1 MQEQHLPMV
10 CGNSV
15 VATTRQ
21 WIDSDSFQNQHR
33 LNEQCFVRRRHL
45 SFSHVLLFILQK
57 TIRSLQ
63 LHLNDFA
70 QQLGVEHWV
79 SKGAWSQARAKLRHT
94 AFIELNQ
101 RAVVDV
107 VYGGQTD
114 FEVRRWHGL
123 RVLALDSSLLRLPQ
137 EPEMGEEFGWAE
149 CRNQTGP
156 TGRYAQARLSA
167 LYDVLN
173 RVAIEVRLVNWSIGE
188 RRLAAEHLKA
198 VGAEDLTLT
207 DRGYSGYE
215 WFGRQIQCGRQFV
228 CRCERH
234 TFEAVQQL
242 FEADQAGRSLQV
254 KLRPSHSQAK
264 AITAAGLP
272 EEITIRLVTLR
283 LADGELEVLA
293 SSLLDEEAYPTESFA
308 QLYQQRWGV
317 ETFFG
322 VLKGRLSLENFSGR
336 TVEAIRQEVHATV
349 FLSNLETVITRPAQ
363 QRLKQKDPQRK
374 YPAQINHA
382 VAFHAIKTQVLD
394 LLTSSKPVDQ
404 VLRQL
409 EAKFLQDPI
418 SVRKG
423 RKSPPRKKPSGW
435 ISYGFQR
442 YSRKAVF

>member
-1 MQEQHLPMV
+1 MA

-188 RRLAAEHLKA
+188 RRLAAEHLKVATSGLADKFNAGVSLYAA
-198 VGAEDLTLT
+198 VNVTPLKRYSSCSKPTKPAEASKSNCGPATL
-207 DRGYSGYE
+207 
-215 WFGRQIQCGRQFV
+215 
-228 CRCERH
+228 
-234 TFEAVQQL
+234 
-242 FEADQAGRSLQV
+242 
-254 KLRPSHSQAK
+254 KPRPS
-264 AITAAGLP
+264 P
-272 EEITIRLVTLR
+272 
-283 LADGELEVLA
+283 
-293 SSLLDEEAYPTESFA
+293 
-308 QLYQQRWGV
+308 
-317 ETFFG
+317 
-322 VLKGRLSLENFSGR
+322 
-336 TVEAIRQEVHATV
+336 
-349 FLSNLETVITRPAQ
+349 
-363 QRLKQKDPQRK
+363 PQ
-374 YPAQINHA
+374 
-382 VAFHAIKTQVLD
+382 D
-394 LLTSSKPVDQ
+394 C
-404 VLRQL
+404 
-409 EAKFLQDPI
+409 
-418 SVRKG
+418 
-423 RKSPPRKKPSGW
+423 RKKS
-435 ISYGFQR
+435 R
-442 YSRKAVF
+442 YDW

>member
-1 MQEQHLPMV
+1 MQSKHSLVV

-15 VATTRQ
+15 VATTREV
-21 WIDSDSFQNQHR
+21 IDSKSFQDQHR
-33 LNEQCFVRRRHL
+33 LNERCFVRKRRL
-45 SFSHVLLFILQK
+45 SYSCVLLFILQQ

-79 SKGAWSQARAKLRHT
+79 SKGGWSQARAKLRHT

-101 RAVVDV
+101 RAVVGV

-114 FEVRRWHGL
+114 FEVRRWHGW

-137 EPEMGEEFGWAE
+137 EAEMGEEFGWAE
-149 CRNQTGP
+149 CRNQSGP
-156 TGRYAQARLSA
+156 TGRYPQARLSA

-173 RVAIEVRLVNWSIGE
+173 RVGLEVSLVNWSIGE
-188 RRLAAEHLKA
+188 RRVGAEHLKA
-198 VGAEDLTLT
+198 LREEDLTLT
-207 DRGYSGYE
+207 DRGYAGYE
-215 WFGRQIQCGRQFV
+215 WFARQIQLGCQFV
-228 CRCERH
+228 CRCERN
-234 TFEAVQQL
+234 TFESVQQL
-242 FEADQAGRSLQV
+242 FEANLAGKSVQV
-254 KLRPSHSQAK
+254 KLVPSHSQAK
-264 AITAAGLP
+264 ALKAAGLP

-283 LADGELEVLA
+283 LPDGELEVLA
-293 SSLLDEEAYPTESFA
+293 TSLLDDAAYPTESFLP
-308 QLYQQRWGV
+308 LYEQRWGV

-363 QRLKQKDPQRK
+363 QRLKEKDPERK
-374 YPAQINHA
+374 YPAQVNHA
-382 VAFHAIKTQVLD
+382 VTFHAIKSQILD
-394 LLTSSKPVDQ
+394 LLTSRQPVEE

-409 EAKFLQDPI
+409 EVKFLQDPV

-423 RKSPPRKKPSGW
+423 RKPPRKKPSGW
-435 ISYGFQR
+435 VSYRFQR
-442 YSRKAVF
+442 YSKKAVF